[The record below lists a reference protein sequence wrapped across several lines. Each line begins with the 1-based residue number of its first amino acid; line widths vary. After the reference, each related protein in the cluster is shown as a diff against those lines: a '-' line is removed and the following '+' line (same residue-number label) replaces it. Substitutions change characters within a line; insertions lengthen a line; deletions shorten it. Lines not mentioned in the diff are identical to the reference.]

1 MVKLSFLLI
10 SAGALLL
17 AGCAA
22 QGDFPSLAPRA
33 AEGELSPA
41 AACERSG
48 CSVVPDPAAAA
59 PAPVANDP
67 QLAARISELAERA
80 RAGGRA
86 FAALLP
92 DAQGSVARAGAAGSE
107 PWVQAQQLVSR
118 LEGARSPTADA
129 LAELEAL
136 AIARSEDAGTSQED
150 RERVLAAVQEIRAL
164 AQAQRAELERLSGQ
178 LSSL

>member
-1 MVKLSFLLI
+1 
-10 SAGALLL
+10 
-17 AGCAA
+17 
-22 QGDFPSLAPRA
+22 
-33 AEGELSPA
+33 
-41 AACERSG
+41 
-48 CSVVPDPAAAA
+48 
-59 PAPVANDP
+59 VANDP